1 MIKVC
6 LNEEQKKAL
15 KTLRNTRSTLGERAH
30 YVLLSDEGLD
40 IKKIA
45 QKLNRHEHTIRSWIK
60 SYAKNGIDGLNSKLP
75 SGRPK
80 MKGGVVEEEVEV
92 MLTKTPRDFGYQEE
106 GWTVRILLDF
116 FQKKL
121 PVKEDTIRRAIKR
134 KGWVYKR
141 FAKSVPKKAPSK
153 EEKQK
158 IIEQLIKELKDDR
171 PDETFFVDEANFM
184 TGPYVQRGW
193 FKRRDKKKS
202 PAR

>member
-1 MIKVC
+1 MIKIR

-15 KTLRNTRSTLGERAH
+15 IALRNTRSTLGERAH
-30 YVLLSDEGLD
+30 YVLLSNEGLD
-40 IKKIA
+40 IKTIA
-45 QKLNRHEHTIRSWIK
+45 KTLNRHEHTIRSWIK
-60 SYAKNGIDGLNSKLP
+60 SYAKKGIDGLNNKPP

-80 MKGGVVEEEVEV
+80 IKGCVVEEEIEI

-106 GWTVRILLDF
+106 GWTVRIMLDF

-121 PVKEDTIRRAIKR
+121 QIKEDTIRRAIKR

-141 FAKSVPKKAPSK
+141 FAKSVPQNAPSK

-158 IIEQLIKELKDDR
+158 RIEQLVEKLKSDG

-202 PAR
+202 PVQ

>member
-1 MIKVC
+1 MIKVR

-15 KTLRNTRSTLGERAH
+15 TILRNTRSTLGERAH
-30 YVLLSDEGLD
+30 YVLLSGEGSD
-40 IKKIA
+40 VKTIA
-45 QKLNRHEHTIRSWIK
+45 KQLNRHEHTVRSWIK
-60 SYAKNGIDGLNSKLP
+60 SYAKNGIDGLNNKPP

-80 MKGGVVEEEVEV
+80 IKGCVVEEEIEV
-92 MLTKTPRDFGYQEE
+92 MLSKTPRDFGYQEE
-106 GWTVRILLDF
+106 GWTVRIMLDF

-121 PVKEDTIRRAIKR
+121 QVKEDTIRRAIKR

-141 FAKSVPKKAPSK
+141 FAKSVPKNAPSK

-158 IIEQLIKELKDDR
+158 RIGELIEKLKSDR

-202 PAR
+202 PAQ